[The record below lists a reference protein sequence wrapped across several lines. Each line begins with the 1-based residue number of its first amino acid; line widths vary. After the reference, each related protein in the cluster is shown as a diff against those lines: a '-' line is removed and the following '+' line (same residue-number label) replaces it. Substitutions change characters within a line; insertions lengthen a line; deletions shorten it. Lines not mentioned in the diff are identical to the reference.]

1 MDSNKRI
8 PPTIDNQL
16 EGMRVHE
23 NPSDIRSE
31 DLGEGSDDD
40 ELGIAS
46 DPVSS
51 DDGSP
56 DQIPTVEQ
64 VRATWG
70 PGAPETAF
78 GALPPENDDELI
90 TVRSV
95 RAERD
100 EEEWS
105 KDDDLEALDAHS
117 SLDV

>member
-1 MDSNKRI
+1 MDSNKKI

-23 NPSDIRSE
+23 NPYDIRSE
-31 DLGEGSDDD
+31 DTGEGSEDD

-46 DPVSS
+46 DPVTSE
-51 DDGSP
+51 DGSP

-64 VRATWG
+64 MRATWG

-78 GALPPENDDELI
+78 DAMPPQNDDEILSA
-90 TVRSV
+90 RSV

-105 KDDDLEALDAHS
+105 KDEELEALDAHS